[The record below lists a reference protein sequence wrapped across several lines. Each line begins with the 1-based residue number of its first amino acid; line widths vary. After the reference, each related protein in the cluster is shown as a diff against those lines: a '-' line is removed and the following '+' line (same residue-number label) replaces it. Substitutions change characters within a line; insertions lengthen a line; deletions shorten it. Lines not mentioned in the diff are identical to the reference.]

1 VLQIIHRFVHADCGG
16 GNDLPNSSPM
26 RNREVD
32 PQAIELFQAPLD
44 PHDTVIKLEIIDE
57 PKVAK

>member
-1 VLQIIHRFVHADCGG
+1 
-16 GNDLPNSSPM
+16 M

-44 PHDTVIKLEIIDE
+44 LHNIVIILEIIDE

>member
-1 VLQIIHRFVHADCGG
+1 
-16 GNDLPNSSPM
+16 M